1 MINNLNKYLKRNEQ
15 MVSKKTAKVPDIT
28 KISDSVMDWAF
39 DMLEVIEASGTPA
52 DIKTAKLAVD
62 NLQKSLK
69 NVEIKKNM
77 VEKISSRFK

>member
-1 MINNLNKYLKRNEQ
+1 
-15 MVSKKTAKVPDIT
+15 
-28 KISDSVMDWAF
+28 MDWAF

>member
-39 DMLEVIEASGTPA
+39 DMLEVIEASVTPA